1 MENIC
6 YICDNAAKLK
16 PCILTKDIL
25 KSGSDHKTQKYYEDI
40 IDSLLETYRFVVW
53 KTSHQDLLKRARQLK
68 NLFNGRIMIEGYE

>member
-40 IDSLLETYRFVVW
+40 IDSLLETYR
-53 KTSHQDLLKRARQLK
+53 
-68 NLFNGRIMIEGYE
+68 IEDQPSGFIEKSGATEISV